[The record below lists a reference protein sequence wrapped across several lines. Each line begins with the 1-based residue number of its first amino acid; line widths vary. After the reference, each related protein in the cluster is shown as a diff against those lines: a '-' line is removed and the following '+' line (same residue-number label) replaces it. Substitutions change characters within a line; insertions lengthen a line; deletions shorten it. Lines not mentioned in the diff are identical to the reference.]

1 MKVKQSN
8 TLLISE
14 FRTIYKDIQ
23 IADKDNSDIEMLI
36 ALLDDE
42 KGHISLDNML
52 VLSEVLNTRSSP
64 MFSLEYIVSRVF
76 NLCRKSVRLVEEEV
90 EVVEVNSETVK
101 PLCRTDGDSHITV
114 SCNMKDCT
122 FYEQNELYKCC
133 GTTSCGHYEK
143 KVPIEIL

>member
-36 ALLDDE
+36 TTLTDE
-42 KGHISLDNML
+42 KGHISLDNIL
-52 VLSEVLNTRSSP
+52 VLSEALNTKSSP

-76 NLCRKSVRLVEEEV
+76 NLCRKSIRLVEEV
-90 EVVEVNSETVK
+90 EVVEVNSETVESQ
-101 PLCRTDGDSHITV
+101 CRTDGESHITV

-122 FYEQNELYKCC
+122 FYGISENTRDFSH
-133 GTTSCGHYEK
+133 GMNRHYYNTY
-143 KVPIEIL
+143 VN

>member
-14 FRTIYKDIQ
+14 FRTIYKDIH
-23 IADKDNSDIEMLI
+23 IEDKDNSDIEVLI
-36 ALLDDE
+36 TTLTGE
-42 KGHISLDNML
+42 KGHISLDNIL
-52 VLSEVLNTRSSP
+52 VLSEVLNTKSSP

-76 NLCRKSVRLVEEEV
+76 NLCRKSIRLVEEVEV
-90 EVVEVNSETVK
+90 EEVNSETIE
-101 PLCRTDGDSHITV
+101 PPCRTDGDSHITV

-122 FYEQNELYKCC
+122 FYGQNKLYKCC

-143 KVPIEIL
+143 KTPIEIL

>member
-36 ALLDDE
+36 AILDDE
-42 KGHISLDNML
+42 KGHISLDNIL
-52 VLSEVLNTRSSP
+52 VLSEALNTKSSP

-76 NLCRKSVRLVEEEV
+76 NLCRKSIRLVEEV
-90 EVVEVNSETVK
+90 EVVEVNSETVESQ
-101 PLCRTDGDSHITV
+101 CRTDGESHITV

-122 FYEQNELYKCC
+122 FYMKNYKK
-133 GTTSCGHYEK
+133 TTNLRLINK
-143 KVPIEIL
+143 L